1 MKVVSIGCV
10 FSWPETQRRRGV
22 NPTSEPFITLGTG
35 GAKIASAVATRI
47 ALTSTVAWILMLR
60 LQKVVVCELTGKL

>member
-1 MKVVSIGCV
+1 M
-10 FSWPETQRRRGV
+10 FSPGQRLRDV
-22 NPTSEPFITLGTG
+22 EELVLHLNPLTLGTG